1 MDEFNTPV
9 FKKLEEI
16 LGTKFKVTESS
27 KSTSKREQEEFCS
40 VLKTWDEAWIR
51 GNKLFEGSGIDMGEY
66 DSYFYSMIESLFIM
80 NYGVMKT
87 EIIAWWVYERYLEN
101 GELAI
106 LVTEDNKEHLL
117 KTPLQL
123 YKFIKKRK

>member
-1 MDEFNTPV
+1 MDEFNPPA
-9 FKKLEEI
+9 FQKLEKI
-16 LGTKFKVTESS
+16 LGTKFKITESS
-27 KSTSKREQEEFCS
+27 KSSSKREQEEFCS
-40 VLKTWDEAWIR
+40 ILKTWDKAWIR
-51 GNKLFEGSGIDMGEY
+51 GNKLFEESGIDMGGY
-66 DSYFYSMIESLFIM
+66 DSYFYNMIESLFIIS
-80 NYGVMKT
+80 YGVVKT